1 VPGPYPATRRSR
13 RRRSA
18 AGAVA
23 PRPWARGW
31 RRATPGWPGL
41 STTRGVGELDT
52 NPKNSEIRRS
62 TVSLD
67 DPAHAS
73 SSDEDEEG
81 VLGPPA
87 GAHASSSRAVV
98 GTPPAGQ

>member
-41 STTRGVGELDT
+41 CLTRSVGELDR
-52 NPKNSEIRRS
+52 NPNTLLDGLVGDNSFA
-62 TVSLD
+62 V
-67 DPAHAS
+67 A
-73 SSDEDEEG
+73 
-81 VLGPPA
+81 
-87 GAHASSSRAVV
+87 AVV
-98 GTPPAGQ
+98 GVTVALRRDLCRAHPLQLPLARLRAGG